1 MDNISK
7 NTLVIGGSP
16 KAERYS
22 NKAIKKLLKYNHKVF
37 SIGLKESAV
46 NGVNIETG
54 HPEYKN
60 IHTVTMYVGEL
71 RQNSYIDYVVD
82 LKPQR
87 VIFNPGSENMS
98 FADKLKNNNIEVI
111 ENCTL
116 VMLDYGLF

>member
-1 MDNISK
+1 
-7 NTLVIGGSP
+7 
-16 KAERYS
+16 
-22 NKAIKKLLKYNHKVF
+22 
-37 SIGLKESAV
+37 
-46 NGVNIETG
+46 
-54 HPEYKN
+54 
-60 IHTVTMYVGEL
+60 MYVGKL